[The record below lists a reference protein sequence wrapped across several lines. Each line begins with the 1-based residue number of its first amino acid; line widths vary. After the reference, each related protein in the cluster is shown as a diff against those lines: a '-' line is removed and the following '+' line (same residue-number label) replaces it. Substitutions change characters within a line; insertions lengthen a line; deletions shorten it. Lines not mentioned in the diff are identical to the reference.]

1 MVNNN
6 NTNKMLE
13 ELSRRL
19 GVSQQ
24 SIKEAAQ
31 SGNVNDLLKN
41 ADSESSEQIKAVL
54 NDPQKAQKILN
65 SPQAQAIIKMLNG
78 E

>member
-1 MVNNN
+1 MDNNN
-6 NTNKMLE
+6 NVNKMLE

-54 NDPQKAQKILN
+54 NDPQKTQKILN

>member
-1 MVNNN
+1 MSNNKN
-6 NTNKMLE
+6 ADKMLE
-13 ELSRRL
+13 ELSLRL

-24 SIKEAAQ
+24 AIKEAAQ

-41 ADSESSEQIKAVL
+41 ADSESSEQIKSVL

>member
-1 MVNNN
+1 MANKN
-6 NTNKMLE
+6 NTNKMLD

-24 SIKEAAQ
+24 TIKEAAQ
-31 SGNVNDLLKN
+31 SGNVDDLLKN
-41 ADSESSEQIKAVL
+41 TNSESSEQIRSVL

>member
-1 MVNNN
+1 
-6 NTNKMLE
+6 MLE
-13 ELSRRL
+13 ELSLRL

-24 SIKEAAQ
+24 AIKEAAQ

-41 ADSESSEQIKAVL
+41 ADSESSEQIKSVL

>member
-1 MVNNN
+1 MANKNNA
-6 NTNKMLE
+6 NKMLD

-24 SIKEAAQ
+24 TIKEAAE

-41 ADSESSEQIKAVL
+41 TNSESSEQIRSVL

>member
-1 MVNNN
+1 MGNNN
-6 NTNKMLE
+6 NANKMLE

-41 ADSESSEQIKAVL
+41 ADSESSEQIKAEL
-54 NDPQKAQKILN
+54 NDPQTAQKILN

>member
-1 MVNNN
+1 MANNKN
-6 NTNKMLE
+6 ANKMLE
-13 ELSRRL
+13 ELSHRL

-31 SGNVNDLLKN
+31 SGNVDDLLKN
-41 ADSESSEQIKAVL
+41 TDNESSEQIRSVL
-54 NDPQKAQKILN
+54 SDPKKAQKILN